1 MSIKKIIL
9 ENIILKLADHLFGVK
24 FMSKLIELR
33 KTFSLDEDSL
43 IKLQKNKLNKLL
55 TFAIKSVPYY
65 SNLEYL
71 LSNSEIDIKKF
82 PILEKSILSIQRDNL
97 LSEDISKLIVCASSG
112 STGQQTFIY
121 MSKNDLAYAR
131 ATQIL
136 WWEWAGYRLGDPILQ
151 TGINPNRGFI
161 KSIKDKVLNTY
172 YLQAFTHSKKDVLIA
187 LSWAKRQNKPVLAGY
202 ASSLYVIAKYALEE
216 GIKVDFKVAITW
228 GDKLFDHYKKTITDA
243 FGIDVYETYGSGEGL
258 MLGGQKDLKQM
269 YLMSPNV
276 YVEIVNDK
284 GTEVEDG
291 EMGHV
296 IVTNLNAFS
305 MPLIRYRIGDLAIK
319 LPANSIPKTRE
330 LGLPVWQKIIGR
342 DTDLVKTKL
351 NKFLV
356 VHSFTGIF
364 EHIPEIKQ
372 FCVIQNDLNGIVIE
386 YIEGKGFYEDI
397 LNKIKKDITSYLDEP
412 FEIVFKE
419 VKNIL
424 STKSGKPQLI
434 ISKLPK
440 E

>member
-9 ENIILKLADHLFGVK
+9 ENIILKLADHLLGVK

-136 WWEWAGYRLGDPILQ
+136 WWEWAGYKLGDPILQ

-187 LSWAKRQNKPVLAGY
+187 LSWAMKQNKPVLAGY

-284 GTEVEDG
+284 GIEVEDG

-342 DTDLVKTKL
+342 DTDLVKTRL

-386 YIEGKGFYEDI
+386 YIEGEGFYKDI

-424 STKSGKPQLI
+424 PTKSGKPQLI

>member
-1 MSIKKIIL
+1 
-9 ENIILKLADHLFGVK
+9 
-24 FMSKLIELR
+24 
-33 KTFSLDEDSL
+33 
-43 IKLQKNKLNKLL
+43 
-55 TFAIKSVPYY
+55 
-65 SNLEYL
+65 
-71 LSNSEIDIKKF
+71 
-82 PILEKSILSIQRDNL
+82 
-97 LSEDISKLIVCASSG
+97 
-112 STGQQTFIY
+112 
-121 MSKNDLAYAR
+121 
-131 ATQIL
+131 
-136 WWEWAGYRLGDPILQ
+136 
-151 TGINPNRGFI
+151 
-161 KSIKDKVLNTY
+161 
-172 YLQAFTHSKKDVLIA
+172 
-187 LSWAKRQNKPVLAGY
+187 
-202 ASSLYVIAKYALEE
+202 
-216 GIKVDFKVAITW
+216 
-228 GDKLFDHYKKTITDA
+228 
-243 FGIDVYETYGSGEGL
+243 
-258 MLGGQKDLKQM
+258 M

-397 LNKIKKDITSYLDEP
+397 LNKMSLIPNGIIRIEGN
-412 FEIVFKE
+412 KE
-419 VKNIL
+419 L
-424 STKSGKPQLI
+424 SGG
-434 ISKLPK
+434 
-440 E
+440 